1 VMAVVVPL
9 VAALIC
15 FIFCFGWMT
24 RHKKGNWSLKDTL
37 KVNVHQDEELE
48 LGIEERNSVFTFFN
62 FSQVLEATKNFSVE
76 NKLGQGGFGPVYKGQ
91 FPNGLEIAIK
101 RLASHS
107 GQGYSEFKNEVRL
120 IAKLQHR
127 NLVRLLGC
135 CTQGEEKMLVYEYLP
150 NKSLDFFIFDET
162 RRTLLDWNKR
172 LMIIEGTAQGLLYL
186 HKHSRLRI
194 IHRDVKASNILLDSE
209 MNPKISD
216 FGLAK
221 MFSSNDTEGNT
232 KRVVG
237 TYGYMAPE
245 YASEGLYSI
254 KSDVFSFGVLV
265 LEIIIGKRNSGFH
278 QYEDFLNL
286 LGYAWQLW
294 SEGMWL
300 ELVDASLVA
309 DSHQTLEMRR
319 CINIA
324 LLSVQENA
332 ADRPTMSDVV
342 AMLSST
348 SMVLPEPKHPAYFHV
363 RMAKEEALASAEPCS
378 ANDVTI
384 SRPQG
389 R

>member
-1 VMAVVVPL
+1 
-9 VAALIC
+9 
-15 FIFCFGWMT
+15 
-24 RHKKGNWSLKDTL
+24 
-37 KVNVHQDEELE
+37 
-48 LGIEERNSVFTFFN
+48 
-62 FSQVLEATKNFSVE
+62 
-76 NKLGQGGFGPVYKGQ
+76 
-91 FPNGLEIAIK
+91 
-101 RLASHS
+101 
-107 GQGYSEFKNEVRL
+107 
-120 IAKLQHR
+120 
-127 NLVRLLGC
+127 
-135 CTQGEEKMLVYEYLP
+135 
-150 NKSLDFFIFDET
+150 
-162 RRTLLDWNKR
+162 
-172 LMIIEGTAQGLLYL
+172 MIIEGTAQGLLYL

-363 RMAKEEALASAEPCS
+363 RMAKEEALTSAEQCS
-378 ANDVTI
+378 GNDVTI
-384 SRPQG
+384 SSPQG

>member
-1 VMAVVVPL
+1 MMAVVIPL
-9 VAALIC
+9 VGALTC
-15 FIFCFGWMT
+15 FILWFGWM
-24 RHKKGNWSLKDTL
+24 RRDR
-37 KVNVHQDEELE
+37 KVNIHRDEELE
-48 LGIEERNSVFTFFN
+48 LGLEGNNSEFTFFN
-62 FSQVLEATKNFSVE
+62 FSQVLEATINFSVE
-76 NKLGQGGFGPVYKGQ
+76 NKLGQGGFGPVYKGKL
-91 FPNGLEIAIK
+91 PDGLEIAIK

-107 GQGYSEFKNEVRL
+107 GQGFREFKNEVRL

-127 NLVRLLGC
+127 NLVRLIGC
-135 CTQGEEKMLVYEYLP
+135 CSQGEEKMLVYEYLP

-162 RRTLLDWNKR
+162 RRTLLSWNQR
-172 LMIIEGTAQGLLYL
+172 LIIIEGTAQGLLYL
-186 HKHSRLRI
+186 HKHSRLRV

-221 MFSSNDTEGNT
+221 MFSSNDSEGNT

-254 KSDVFSFGVLV
+254 KSDVFSFGVLI
-265 LEIIIGKRNSGFH
+265 LEILNGKRNSGFH
-278 QYEDFLNL
+278 QYKDFLNL

-294 SEGMWL
+294 SEGRWP
-300 ELVDASLVA
+300 ELVDTSLVTE
-309 DSHQTLEMRR
+309 SHPTLEMMR

-324 LLSVQENA
+324 LLCVQENA
-332 ADRPTMSDVV
+332 ADRPTMSEVV

-348 SMVLPEPKHPAYFHV
+348 SMVLPTPKHPAYFHV
-363 RMAKEEALASAEPCS
+363 RVAKEEASTSAEPCS
-378 ANDVTI
+378 VYDMTI
-384 SRPQG
+384 SSPRG

>member
-1 VMAVVVPL
+1 
-9 VAALIC
+9 
-15 FIFCFGWMT
+15 
-24 RHKKGNWSLKDTL
+24 
-37 KVNVHQDEELE
+37 
-48 LGIEERNSVFTFFN
+48 
-62 FSQVLEATKNFSVE
+62 
-76 NKLGQGGFGPVYKGQ
+76 
-91 FPNGLEIAIK
+91 
-101 RLASHS
+101 
-107 GQGYSEFKNEVRL
+107 
-120 IAKLQHR
+120 
-127 NLVRLLGC
+127 
-135 CTQGEEKMLVYEYLP
+135 MLVYEYLP

-162 RRTLLDWNKR
+162 RRTLLSWNKR

-194 IHRDVKASNILLDSE
+194 IHRDIKASNILLDSE

-254 KSDVFSFGVLV
+254 KSDVFSFGVLI
-265 LEIIIGKRNSGFH
+265 LEIITGKRNSGFH
-278 QYEDFLNL
+278 QHEDFLNL

-294 SEGMWL
+294 SEGTWL

-309 DSHQTLEMRR
+309 DSHQTLEMMR

-332 ADRPTMSDVV
+332 DDRPTMSDVV
-342 AMLSST
+342 VMLSST